1 MSLSFFFFFF
11 FFFYLRGEGWFWGKC
26 KSFAR
31 LIKTTRE
38 VTLSEKDITNLPAMA
53 VQRCIYW
60 FCTGARALVRL
71 RMRWA
76 VFIVCTWPNCLF
88 PPLRIA
94 NMDNVRIRFLL
105 VIRLMAFVHQEQHAC
120 TCSRYSLS
128 WNYNIEPQR
137 ERTYLLTCAPN
148 EDSISLRIC
157 AVWSESSLH
166 VYRIKT
172 VPSEDSDQT
181 ANMHAD
187 LNLPW
192 RHMSEAG
199 NAMIRLQ

>member
-1 MSLSFFFFFF
+1 
-11 FFFYLRGEGWFWGKC
+11 
-26 KSFAR
+26 
-31 LIKTTRE
+31 
-38 VTLSEKDITNLPAMA
+38 
-53 VQRCIYW
+53 
-60 FCTGARALVRL
+60 
-71 RMRWA
+71 MRWA

-166 VYRIKT
+166 VYRINGYIAELPLCT
-172 VPSEDSDQT
+172 TGYQNCAQWRFWSDREYACWSESSLEAHVRSRQCHDQT
-181 ANMHAD
+181 AIMCIDNI
-187 LNLPW
+187 PFV
-192 RHMSEAG
+192 R
-199 NAMIRLQ
+199 QTC